1 MATGAGDVT
10 PPGRAGPALHNPRS
24 MKQRPHP
31 CRRPPTATAVVAA
44 LALSTLLAAG
54 GCATRSG
61 EVAPLPASPAQFAGW
76 SCERIDD
83 EAERVQRRAAEL
95 AWTVDER
102 SGNNIVALGV
112 GVMVFW
118 PALLALRPHG
128 PEADDLALL
137 KGRFEALREA
147 STLAKCP
154 PRSADLPAARLAAL
168 PVALGDRL
176 VYEERPSLRHAV
188 VERQW
193 TVRALRR
200 DEVEYGGPA
209 IPGRADGEAR
219 LRHDRLGNVV
229 AAGPGMLMWPNLL
242 RGELSLGQVM
252 AGEIQ
257 VVNDPL
263 ARARVRAQVVAVGPQ
278 QLAGRRFDA
287 VVLELFGDVLDG
299 AGSTRL
305 DGVLVVDRASGV
317 LLRLDLRSGQPPF
330 RVLRRL
336 ARVEPR

>member
-1 MATGAGDVT
+1 M
-10 PPGRAGPALHNPRS
+10 PPSARAAAKAAML
-24 MKQRPHP
+24 
-31 CRRPPTATAVVAA
+31 AAA
-44 LALSTLLAAG
+44 LVAV
-54 GCATRSG
+54 GCASRSG
-61 EVAPLPASPAQFAGW
+61 EVAPLPMSPAQFAGW
-76 SCERIDD
+76 SCERLDD

-118 PALLALRPHG
+118 PALLALRPQG
-128 PEADDLALL
+128 PEADDLAQL
-137 KGRFEALREA
+137 KGRFEALRGA
-147 STLAKCP
+147 AALANCP
-154 PRSADLPAARLAAL
+154 PRSPDLPQARAAAL
-168 PVALGDRL
+168 PVAVGDRL
-176 VYEERPSLRHAV
+176 VYEERLQMRLAATEHPWR
-188 VERQW
+188 
-193 TVRALRR
+193 VRALRR
-200 DEVEYGGPA
+200 GEVEYAPLVPGASGASGTSAAEGAVVEGA
-209 IPGRADGEAR
+209 IR
-219 LRHDRLGNVV
+219 LRHDHLGNVV

-242 RGELSLGQVM
+242 RGELTLGQVM

-263 ARARVRAQVVAVGPQ
+263 ARARVRAQVVATGPQ
-278 QLAGRRFDA
+278 RVGGRRFDA

-317 LLRLDLRSGQPPF
+317 LLRLDLRSAQPPF
-330 RVLRRL
+330 RVMRRL